1 VSVRRPLV
9 KTLVGVAALALLL
22 VPGAVAV
29 ATGWVEVTYTP
40 WGEQPGP
47 DPTSIEAWV
56 ALALVY
62 VVWAPLV
69 MVALVFAFDRLGY
82 RYSPP
87 EYDPRRSRKE
97 RRRREAG
104 MKYLQSREAPPAG
117 APAARPKRGAS
128 SGSSSHPSAP
138 SRDGD

>member
-1 VSVRRPLV
+1 MSVRRPLF
-9 KTLVGVAALALLL
+9 KTLVTLAALALLL
-22 VPGAVAV
+22 VPVAI
-29 ATGWVEVTYTP
+29 ALAAGWVEVTYTP

-47 DPTSIEAWV
+47 DSTPIEAWV
-56 ALALVY
+56 GLALVY
-62 VVWAPLV
+62 LVWAPLV

-82 RYSPP
+82 RYTPP

-117 APAARPKRGAS
+117 APPARPKRGAS
-128 SGSSSHPSAP
+128 TGSSSHPSAP
-138 SRDGD
+138 PRDGD